1 MELKLSHEEG
11 YVLAS
16 TAGSIDDSAREPLRE
31 YLHPLIAQAGTKVVL
46 DLSESNFI
54 TSQGIGHLVALVANA
69 NLHDSRVVLAAA
81 SSFVAIVLTRCKLDK
96 FFEIAETAAD
106 AIRRVLED

>member
-16 TAGSIDDSAREPLRE
+16 TAGSIDDSAKEPLRE
-31 YLHPLIAQAGTKVVL
+31 YLHPLIAQPGTKVVL

-54 TSQGIGHLVALVANA
+54 SSQGIGHLVGLVANA
-69 NLHDSRVVLAAA
+69 NLHDSRVVLAAC
-81 SSFVAIVLTRCKLDK
+81 SSFVAIVLTRCKLDR